1 MPPPKGTKSNPLEG
15 PADYDMTKDV
25 HSDTYP
31 AIDPTKANFKGKSVF
46 ISGAS
51 RGLGRAMC
59 VSFAKAG
66 ASMIALGA
74 RGDTSETAKA
84 ILDAAAAAGKPA
96 PKILPIKFDVS
107 DKDSVDAAAAKVRQ
121 EFGKVDIVIANAA
134 ILETGKMTEM
144 DPDAW
149 VRTFTTNTV
158 GLYLL
163 YRSFIPLMLE
173 GGNKT
178 IITVSSVG
186 AHLVGPGYS
195 AYQTSKFT
203 VLRLAEFACAEYGD
217 QGLLAYSIH
226 PGNIPTDIVGGM
238 EGLQPEL
245 RHVFVDTPE
254 LSADSLVYLTSEK
267 RDWLAGRY
275 VNSFWDLPQ
284 LMAKKDEIVS
294 GDKLKVRLVV

>member
-1 MPPPKGTKSNPLEG
+1 
-15 PADYDMTKDV
+15 MTKDV

-66 ASMIALGA
+66 ASIIALGA

-245 RHVFVDTPE
+245 RHGE
-254 LSADSLVYLTSEK
+254 LFCRPFSGEHAKVESSNSCCSICRYTRAQRRLSRISDLRKKGLARGSICQLVLGFASADGEK
-267 RDWLAGRY
+267 GR
-275 VNSFWDLPQ
+275 NR
-284 LMAKKDEIVS
+284 
-294 GDKLKVRLVV
+294 VRG